1 MEAKNMFVKNLI
13 SSLLLVLISLPHL
26 VYSQPDTTNL
36 DAKHISACVYE
47 VIVPKPTND
56 SLTYEK
62 PLPLDLIPFAIRN
75 DKYYSIGTAFAYNET
90 EFVTAGHVMN
100 VWQKSQF
107 GEICIRDTNGNVFS
121 LDKVTKFSSR
131 RDFMVFT
138 VKGRIS
144 EEHLEINPSPE
155 LNEKVYAVGNALGQ
169 GVVIRD
175 GLYTSNTPEE
185 VDGTWNWIRF
195 SAAASPGNSGGPLLD
210 KNGKLVGVI
219 LSKSPNENLN
229 LALPITEVQKD
240 YEGCAEIYDKGRY
253 SIDIMD
259 VTKSGTLNTKVK
271 LPMSFG
277 VFKDT
282 VIGIDN
288 EFLNGLSKDMLA
300 ENKDQIFPNGTGS
313 NKLLYKNTI
322 YAFPQ
327 LIVKQADGNWD
338 TTQPQKI
345 STSELDNN
353 GKIESGA
360 VRKTVFLKIQKPDNI
375 SLSDFCSDSKSFMD
389 MILKTTD
396 LPRVIGPE
404 KVRIISMGK
413 ADNEYMHVDSYGRK
427 WLVKTWPLEYCDQV
441 MVVFALPVPGGCVAM
456 LTMGQTGRILD
467 EMIPDLKL
475 MTDFIYLS
483 FDGTLRQWRE
493 YLEMKEL
500 VPSFFKDVDLV
511 PNDDSFRFKSKR
523 LGITCDT
530 NSMKIN
536 EQSFL
541 EIGFGYFRENDKV
554 IWDATKVILLE
565 GKFKKNGFAVSRNMK
580 PNNGCNEK
588 YIDNWQKLVDGQT
601 PYDMKT
607 YMKNESTVMSTVYK
621 RPDATNGNKECSV
634 LYDISCVKS
643 GVVDQSE
650 MESDI
655 GKIVTGISVYE
666 N

>member
-1 MEAKNMFVKNLI
+1 MFTRHLRLG
-13 SSLLLVLISLPHL
+13 LLLLLILLPEL
-26 VYSQPDTTNL
+26 TYSQTDTMNL

-100 VWQKSQF
+100 VWLKSQF
-107 GEICIRDTNGNVFS
+107 GEICIRDTKGNVFS

-138 VKGRIS
+138 IKGRIS
-144 EEHLEINPSPE
+144 EEHLEINSNPE

-185 VDGTWNWIRF
+185 IDGTWNWIRF

-229 LALPITEVQKD
+229 LALPIDEVRKD
-240 YEGCAEIYDKGRY
+240 YEGNAEIYDKYHY
-253 SIDIMD
+253 SIEIMD
-259 VTKSGTLNTKVK
+259 ATKSGILNTKVK

-277 VFKDT
+277 AFKDA
-282 VIGIDN
+282 VINIQK
-288 EFLNGLSKDMLA
+288 EFLSNLTKEMLA
-300 ENKDQIFPNGTGS
+300 ENKDQMFPNGTGS

-322 YAFPQ
+322 YDFPQ

-345 STSELDNN
+345 GTSELDNN
-353 GKIESGA
+353 AKIASGA
-360 VRKTVFLKIQKPDNI
+360 IKKTLFLKIQKPDNVP
-375 SLSDFCSDSKSFMD
+375 LSDFCADSKSFMD
-389 MILKTTD
+389 MILKTLN

-404 KVRIISMGK
+404 KIRITSLGK
-413 ADNEYMHVDSYGRK
+413 ADNEYLHVDSYGRK
-427 WLVKTWPLEYCDQV
+427 WLVKTWPLEYSDQ
-441 MVVFALPVPGGCVAM
+441 MMGIFTLPVPGGCVAM
-456 LTMGQTGRILD
+456 LTMGQTGRVLD
-467 EMIPDLKL
+467 DIIPDLKIL
-475 MTDFIYLS
+475 SDFIYLS
-483 FDGTLRQWRE
+483 FDGTLSQWRE
-493 YLEMKEL
+493 YLGMKEL
-500 VPSFFKDVDLV
+500 LPSFFRDVDLAS
-511 PNDDSFRFKSKR
+511 NDDSFRFKSKR
-523 LGITCDT
+523 LGITCDA
-530 NSMKIN
+530 NSIKIN

-541 EIGFGYFRENDKV
+541 QIGLGYFKENDKV
-554 IWDATKVILLE
+554 VWDATKLALME
-565 GKFKKNGFAVSRNMK
+565 GKYKKNGFAVSRNMK
-580 PNNGCNEK
+580 PDSGCNEK
-588 YIDNWQKLVDGQT
+588 YLDHWQKLVDGQT
-601 PYDMKT
+601 PYDLKT
-607 YMKNESTVMSTVYK
+607 YMKNESTVISTVYK
-621 RPDATNGNKECSV
+621 RPEATNGSNDCSV
-634 LYDISCVKS
+634 LYDISFGKS
-643 GVVDQSE
+643 GVVDRSE

-655 GKIVTGISVYE
+655 GKIVAGISILE